1 MMGQTKRLTAR
12 TVATLTKI
20 GRHADG
26 QNLYLKI
33 SGTGAALSKRWVF
46 FYTFGGKQREAGL
59 GSAVA
64 VTLAK
69 AREKAVEYRS
79 LLAKGIDPLGAKKAA
94 NDAMAAR
101 QTFGQCADAL
111 IASKRSQ
118 WRNATHARQWTQ
130 TLGDYC
136 GPISDMPVDEVDTRA
151 VLSVLKPIWS
161 AKPETASRLRGRVEA
176 VLDFAKA
183 HKLRSGENPAAW
195 KGNLALILPRRQKL
209 SKVHLAALPY
219 REVAAFLD
227 SFANINRF
235 ML

>member
-79 LLAKGIDPLGAKKAA
+79 LLAKGIDPLAQRRPPTTHGGTA
-94 NDAMAAR
+94 NLRPMRRCTNCFEAIPVA
-101 QTFGQCADAL
+101 QCYPR
-111 IASKRSQ
+111 AS
-118 WRNATHARQWTQ
+118 
-130 TLGDYC
+130 
-136 GPISDMPVDEVDTRA
+136 MDT
-151 VLSVLKPIWS
+151 
-161 AKPETASRLRGRVEA
+161 
-176 VLDFAKA
+176 
-183 HKLRSGENPAAW
+183 NP
-195 KGNLALILPRRQKL
+195 R
-209 SKVHLAALPY
+209 
-219 REVAAFLD
+219 
-227 SFANINRF
+227 
-235 ML
+235 